1 MARQYP
7 LERTRNIGI
16 IAHIDAGKTTVTERV
31 LFYTQKIHR
40 IGEVH
45 DGAATMDWME
55 QEQERGITITA
66 AATTCYWNEHQVNII
81 DTPGHIDFTAE
92 VQRSLRVLD
101 GGVVVF
107 DAVAGVEPQSETV
120 WRQADRFGVPRIC
133 FVNKMD
139 RIGADF
145 RRTIDMIA
153 DRLAAKPVP
162 IQMPI
167 GAEDKFRGVI
177 DLIKMEAI
185 YYLDDLGTKSE
196 ASPIPAEMLEE
207 AKQLREEMLEK
218 VAEVDDA
225 LIEKYLDGEEITP
238 DEMHHALRMATIAG
252 VVVPVLCG
260 SALKNKGV
268 QRLLDAVVNYLPSPK
283 DIPPKIGFNP
293 HNDQE
298 VLVFADEKDPF
309 VGLVFKIVTD
319 PFVGRL
325 AYVRVYSGTLNAG
338 SGVQNSSKGKK
349 ERVGRLL
356 QMHANHREELKTIY
370 AGDIAAVVGLKN
382 TFTGETICD
391 PSRPVVVESITFP
404 EPVISMAI
412 EPKTKADEEK
422 LSIALQKLAEE
433 DPTFRVRVDENTG
446 QTQISGMG
454 ELHLEVLV
462 ERLRR
467 EFKVE
472 ANVGRP
478 QVAYR
483 ETITRPAVA
492 QGRFVRQSG
501 GRGQYGD
508 VKLEVEPLGKGQG
521 FQFESKIVGGAIPRE
536 YIPAVEGGIKEAL
549 STGVVAGYPVVD
561 VKVSL
566 VDGSYHEVDSSEM
579 AFRIAGSIGFK
590 EALQKGAPVLLEPVM
605 KVEVITPEEFT
616 GDVIGDLASRRGNI
630 EGMSPRAGGVAAIV
644 ALVPL
649 SEMFG
654 YATDLRSATQGRAT
668 FTMEFDHYA
677 QLSKEL
683 QEKLASGA
691 RI

>member
-1 MARQYP
+1 MARQTP

-16 IAHIDAGKTTVTERV
+16 IAHIDAGKTTVTERI

-40 IGEVH
+40 LGEVH

-66 AATTCYWNEHQVNII
+66 AATTCYWDNHQINII

-107 DAVAGVEPQSETV
+107 DSVAGVEPQSETV

-145 RRTIDMIA
+145 YRTVEMIT
-153 DRLAAKPVP
+153 DRLAANPVP
-162 IQMPI
+162 IQIPI
-167 GAEDKFRGVI
+167 GSEDKFRGVI
-177 DLIKMEAI
+177 DLINMEAI

-196 ASPIPAEMLEE
+196 AKPVPEDQLEE
-207 AKQLREEMLEK
+207 AGRLREALLEK
-218 VAEVDDA
+218 VAESDDS
-225 LIEKYLDGEEITP
+225 LLEKFLEGEEITA
-238 DEMHHALRMATIAG
+238 DEIQRALRVATLTG
-252 VVVPVLCG
+252 DVVPVLCG

-268 QRLLDAVVNYLPSPK
+268 QRLMDAVVQYLPSPK
-283 DIPPKIGFNP
+283 EVPPKIGLDP
-293 HNDQE
+293 ETEQE
-298 VLVFADEKDPF
+298 IPVFADENDPF
-309 VGLVFKIVTD
+309 VALVFKIVTD

-325 AYVRVYSGTLNAG
+325 AYLRVYSGTLEAG
-338 SGVQNSSKGKK
+338 STVYNTTRSKK
-349 ERVGRLL
+349 ERIGRLV
-356 QMHANHREELKTIY
+356 QMHANHREELKTVY
-370 AGDIAAVVGLKN
+370 AGDIVAVVGLKN
-382 TFTGETICD
+382 TFTGETVAD
-391 PSRPVVVESITFP
+391 ADRSVVMESIQFP
-404 EPVISMAI
+404 EPVISLAI
-412 EPKTKADEEK
+412 EPKTKVDEDK

-433 DPTFRVRVDENTG
+433 DPTFQVRTDENTG

-462 ERLRR
+462 DRMKR

-483 ETITRPAVA
+483 ETVTRPAKA
-492 QGRFVRQSG
+492 QGRFIRQSG

-508 VKLEVEPLGKGQG
+508 VLLEIEPLGKGQG
-521 FQFESKIVGGAIPRE
+521 FDFESKIVGGAIPKE
-536 YIPAVEGGIKEAL
+536 YIPAVRDGITEAL

-561 VKVSL
+561 VKVTL
-566 VDGSYHEVDSSEM
+566 IDGSYHEVDSSEM
-579 AFRIAGSIGFK
+579 AFKIAGSIGFK
-590 EALQKGAPVLLEPVM
+590 EAMQRGKPVLLEPIM
-605 KVEVITPEEFT
+605 KVEVVTPEDFT
-616 GDVIGDLASRRGNI
+616 GEVMGNLSSRRGTI
-630 EGMSPRAGGVAAIV
+630 EGMSPRAGGVAVITSM
-644 ALVPL
+644 VPL

-654 YATDLRSATQGRAT
+654 YATDLRSTTQGRAT

-677 QLSKEL
+677 EVSQELKEKIVAGSKF
-683 QEKLASGA
+683 
-691 RI
+691 